1 MDQEVMGEPL
11 LQDKLRK
18 VRIIG
23 SCQRSE
29 NVDTGTDN
37 QQLDQGDRRAS
48 RSCRNKPRE
57 TDVSGHWLG
66 DLKEPGSDNCIRFE
80 SGGVLGEIGEDGLGD
95 FLGELGRTDLPER
108 GGVNESNMLADEFS
122 KGVLRA
128 VASVACEQLP
138 VAVGLRVAHFQ
149 KYIAA
154 GQGNPTRKLRRTV
167 TWVASNSYP
176 SSEMDG
182 EAVCDL
188 D

>member
-1 MDQEVMGEPL
+1 M
-11 LQDKLRK
+11 
-18 VRIIG
+18 
-23 SCQRSE
+23 
-29 NVDTGTDN
+29 
-37 QQLDQGDRRAS
+37 
-48 RSCRNKPRE
+48 
-57 TDVSGHWLG
+57 G
-66 DLKEPGSDNCIRFE
+66 DLKEPGSNNRIRLE
-80 SGGVLGEIGEDGLGD
+80 PGGVLSEIAEDGLGD

-108 GGVNESNMLADEFS
+108 GGENESNMPADEFS
-122 KGVLRA
+122 KGVLCA
-128 VASVACEQLP
+128 VASIAGEQLP

-154 GQGNPTRKLRRTV
+154 GQGNPTRKLHRIV